1 MNKEIKI
8 EPAEDPKIEEVKAK
22 EIPKEKKKVI
32 DEKVVF
38 SDKKHMKFYETL
50 RKRIL
55 KFANE
60 KGGKTGSKFAEY
72 LLSLPD
78 FFILLC
84 RLTVDKRVPATQK
97 FMVGGI
103 IAYIISPID
112 IIPDFIPVIG
122 YVDDLVLA
130 VFGLNIV
137 LNDID
142 KKIVLENWS
151 GQEDLLELMQKIT
164 LTAEKFLDKNILKR
178 IKKWIQKIAK

>member
-1 MNKEIKI
+1 MSKEIKI
-8 EPAEDPKIEEVKAK
+8 EPAENPKIEEVNAK
-22 EIPKEKKKVI
+22 EIPNEEKKVI

-38 SDKKHMKFYETL
+38 SDKKQMKFYETL

-55 KFANE
+55 RFANE

-84 RLTVDKRVPATQK
+84 RLAVDKRVPSSQK

-130 VFGLNIV
+130 VFGLNII
-137 LNDID
+137 LNEID
-142 KKIVLENWS
+142 KKILLENWS
-151 GQEDLLELMQKIT
+151 GQQDLLELMQKIT

-178 IKKWIQKIAK
+178 IKKWIQKINK